1 MLPSAASLQGKPV
14 PQVTFRT
21 RASGQSRDITTDA
34 LFKGKTVVVFAL
46 PGAYTPTCSS
56 AHLPRYNELA
66 QVMRRHG
73 IDDIICISVN
83 DAFVMDEWRRGQ
95 EAEHITMIPD
105 GNGEFTAGMGMLVDK
120 RAIGLGQRSWRYSM
134 LVRDGIVD
142 TMFIEAQDENDPE
155 GDPFEVSDADT
166 MLRHIAPDAQAPEPV
181 VMFSKPGCPFC
192 ARAKTVLKARGIAFT
207 DISQDNKITTSVLRA
222 VSGGTTW
229 PQVFEGGRLIGGADE
244 VAAYFGPAPVLQPD
258 TDVGSGAGNGKPA

>member
-1 MLPSAASLQGKPV
+1 MLPTAASLQGKPV
-14 PQVTFRT
+14 PQVTFKT
-21 RASGQSRDITTDA
+21 RSGGKSRDISSDE

-56 AHLPRYNELA
+56 AHLPRYDELA
-66 QVMRRHG
+66 PVMRRHG

-120 RAIGLGQRSWRYSM
+120 RALGLGQRSWRYSM

-142 TMFIEAQDENDPE
+142 AMFIEAQDENDPE
-155 GDPFEVSDADT
+155 ADPFAVSDADT
-166 MLRHIAPDAQAPEPV
+166 MLRHIAPDAGAPEPV

-192 ARAKTVLKARGIAFT
+192 ARAKAVLKARGIVFT
-207 DISQDNKITTSVLRA
+207 DISQDSKITTSVLRA

-229 PQVFEGGRLIGGADE
+229 PQVFEGGRLIGGAEE
-244 VAAYFGPAPVLQPD
+244 VAAHFGPAPVVQSEAEAAA
-258 TDVGSGAGNGKPA
+258 TAAGAA